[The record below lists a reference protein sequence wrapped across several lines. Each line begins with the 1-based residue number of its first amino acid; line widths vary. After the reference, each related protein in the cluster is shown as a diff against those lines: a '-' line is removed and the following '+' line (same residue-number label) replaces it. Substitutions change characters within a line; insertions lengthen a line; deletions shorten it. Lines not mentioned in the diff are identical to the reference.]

1 MDEKKEQVG
10 AAIRVRKRLLN
21 KLQLPLTQKK
31 ENDVLTLFQKEAL
44 KKVCW
49 LN

>member
-21 KLQLPLTQKK
+21 KL
-31 ENDVLTLFQKEAL
+31 
-44 KKVCW
+44 
-49 LN
+49 